1 MALLVFLKAATL
13 FFHGLNFHFIQIK
26 GQHIATWAF
35 VYYAI
40 HLYLVFTHN
49 KKLILLIMFFYFR
62 LKGSVLFITIV
73 LIGTGMTFVK
83 HVLSDK
89 DKNIFMIV
97 IPLQV
102 WSFFHTI

>member
-13 FFHGLNFHFIQIK
+13 FFHGLNFHFIQVK

-49 KKLILLIMFFYFR
+49 
-62 LKGSVLFITIV
+62 
-73 LIGTGMTFVK
+73 
-83 HVLSDK
+83 
-89 DKNIFMIV
+89 
-97 IPLQV
+97 
-102 WSFFHTI
+102 